1 MANGGAK
8 NPRNAKAARDG
19 ANGKPKADA
28 PGAAGSP
35 VKLCKCD
42 HWIAVR
48 VEFEDSGKL
57 VETGTTM
64 KLKLNNGETRVVALK
79 KGAQPGGKYD
89 TTKILT
95 LTTDCE
101 VSFPDM
107 YDAEIRP
114 K

>member
-1 MANGGAK
+1 MSAK
-8 NPRNAKAARDG
+8 NPRRAKNAQNAAK
-19 ANGKPKADA
+19 NHPKKDA
-28 PGAAGSP
+28 PAANQPP
-35 VKLCKCD
+35 VKQCKCD

-48 VEFEDSGKL
+48 VEFEDTKKL
-57 VETGTTM
+57 VETGIKM
-64 KLKLNNGETRVVALK
+64 KLKLNNGETRDIGLT

-107 YDAEIRP
+107 YDAEVMP

>member
-1 MANGGAK
+1 MAAKDPQNAKNAQDGAK
-8 NPRNAKAARDG
+8 KQ
-19 ANGKPKADA
+19 PKADA
-28 PGAAGSP
+28 PAPNQPP
-35 VKLCKCD
+35 VKQCKCD

-48 VEFEDSGKL
+48 VEFEDNKKL
-57 VETGTTM
+57 VETGIKM
-64 KLKLNNGETRVVALK
+64 KLKLNNGETRDIALS

-89 TTKILT
+89 TTKILS

-107 YDAEIRP
+107 YDAEITP